1 MLKSWNILLIG
12 LLSLSLAACGGEATD
27 TGTQDG
33 TTTDG
38 TDGADSTTGDSTTG
52 NNGGT
57 SDPTDG
63 AADAIGQVPFDC
75 NGQSVVAG
83 LNGSWQAGTEAR
95 EFYAHLPNVD
105 SNTPVS
111 VIFAWH
117 GVGDTASNFQNFI
130 APTPD
135 GDADFPYIMIF
146 PQGMRL
152 QPVNFGGGSSTIG
165 IEWDIFES
173 TQGDDN
179 LEAALFETVLGCL
192 AEEYTID
199 AGRIYHMGFSGG
211 AILSAMMHSRYPE
224 MVGAAYI
231 MSGAWFNSADTV
243 DAIDTGMLTIS
254 FRWDELNPAHEGTI
268 LMTHG
273 GTNDVYADPQFA
285 MGGVGNGGRIIS
297 FEDSASFAH
306 SHLPNHNRN
315 IIDCAHTG
323 GHSNH
328 PQMSNTLVKEFF
340 KAHRAGKASP
350 YLLDGLPAALDSFCR
365 LNP

>member
-12 LLSLSLAACGGEATD
+12 LLSLGLAACGGETTEA
-27 TGTQDG
+27 GNQDG
-33 TTTDG
+33 TTMDG
-38 TDGADSTTGDSTTG
+38 TDGADSTTGDNVSG
-52 NNGGT
+52 DN
-57 SDPTDG
+57 G
-63 AADAIGQVPFDC
+63 AANGSTDAIAEIPFEC
-75 NGQSVVAG
+75 NGQMVAEG
-83 LNGSWQAGTEAR
+83 LNNGWQAGPDAR

-105 SNTPVS
+105 SDTPVS

-152 QPVNFGGGSSTIG
+152 QPYSLDGSGTIG
-165 IEWDIFES
+165 IEWDAFES
-173 TQGDDN
+173 ENGDDN
-179 LEAALFETVLGCL
+179 LEAALFETVVGCL

-199 AGRIYHMGFSGG
+199 SGRIYHMGFSGG
-211 AILSAMMHSRYPE
+211 AIISAMMHSRYPE

-231 MSGAWFNSADTV
+231 MSGAWFNSPDTV
-243 DAIDTGMLTIS
+243 DAIDTGMLTVN
-254 FRWDELNPAHEGTI
+254 FRWDALNPAHEGTI
-268 LMTHG
+268 LMSHG
-273 GTNDVYADPQFA
+273 GAGDIYGDPQFSIA
-285 MGGVGNGGRIIS
+285 GVGNNGRIIS

-315 IIDCAHTG
+315 VIDCAHTG

-328 PQMSNTLVKEFF
+328 PQLSNSIVKEFF

-350 YLLDGLPAALDSFCR
+350 YLLDGLPSSLDSICR

>member
-33 TTTDG
+33 TTMDGTDG
-38 TDGADSTTGDSTTG
+38 TDATTGDSTTD
-52 NNGGT
+52 NGGT
-57 SDPTDG
+57 SDPTGG

-75 NGQSVVAG
+75 NGQAVVDG

-105 SNTPVS
+105 ADTPVS

-117 GVGDTASNFQNFI
+117 GVGDTAANFQNFI

-135 GDADFPYIMIF
+135 ADADFPYIMIF
-146 PQGMRL
+146 PQGLRL
-152 QPVNFGGGSSTIG
+152 QPVNFGGGSSAVG

-173 TQGDDN
+173 EQGDDN

-231 MSGAWFNSADTV
+231 MSGAWFNSAETV
-243 DAIDTGMLTIS
+243 AAIDTGMLTIN

-273 GTNDVYADPQFA
+273 GVNDVYANPQFSMA
-285 MGGVGNGGRIIS
+285 GVGNGGRIIS

-323 GHSNH
+323 GHVNH
-328 PQMSNTLVKEFF
+328 PNMSNNLVKEFF
-340 KAHRAGKASP
+340 KAHRAGKVSP
-350 YLLDGLPAALDSFCR
+350 YLMDGLPASLDSFCR